1 MDEWCKDCIFLLVG
15 YYVCMF
21 DRFTFDRDKLKKDEK
36 KEVYKRF
43 EKIEADLGEEL
54 KNDETPDM
62 IALELEGADG
72 GKKKNW
78 FMKAKELPLNDGYV
92 KLADMLEA
100 VAKHPDLSLTDAVK
114 ELKKENKEK

>member
-1 MDEWCKDCIFLLVG
+1 
-15 YYVCMF
+15 MF
-21 DRFTFDRDKLKKDEK
+21 DHFSFGMDKLKKEDK

-43 EKIEADLGEEL
+43 EKTEADLGRKL

-62 IALELEGADG
+62 IALELEKADG
-72 GKKKNW
+72 GKKKHW

-100 VAKHPDLSLTDAVK
+100 VAKHPDVSLTEAVK
-114 ELKKENKEK
+114 ELKKEKKEK